1 MCNSPKKFATFS
13 NGCCGDLIAVIRA
26 PFLSNDNIAV
36 GGGLPIWID
45 GIADTGCISTKGSTV
60 AIGDQKGNVYVSD
73 DTAHSW
79 SRHADGLPSPSSVL
93 VV

>member
-1 MCNSPKKFATFS
+1 MGDDVLVAASADHFAAE
-13 NGCCGDLIAVIRA
+13 GGIYRRPVEGHGPLV
-26 PFLSNDNIAV
+26 AV
-36 GGGLPIWID
+36 GGGLPTWID